1 LVQSPEPIEELHLSH
16 NLLTNQGAA
25 QLLWSVGRCAAAFLF
40 RRATAARACSRRC
53 AVIRR
58 SLTHAAFSLL
68 CYTVPSETVPVVC
81 LPRAVRQCKQ
91 HAFEPQRKRRCTR
104 GAFARYP
111 RHEAQRAVPLWLR
124 LDFNMLDSAR
134 LLPLCCAEA
143 DPTKPD
149 VRRPR
154 EIKAS
159 PHCRSCA
166 QPGSPCRTTCPHCR
180 MLAKPCKPHP
190 RAGPPRSA
198 CACRLFV

>member
-1 LVQSPEPIEELHLSH
+1 M
-16 NLLTNQGAA
+16 
-25 QLLWSVGRCAAAFLF
+25 
-40 RRATAARACSRRC
+40 
-53 AVIRR
+53 IRR

-166 QPGSPCRTTCPHCR
+166 QPGSPCRTTCPLCR
-180 MLAKPCKPHP
+180 MLAKPSRT
-190 RAGPPRSA
+190 RAPA
-198 CACRLFV
+198 ATLCMRLPLVCLTSCCWQVPDDDDIRKWRHNLRVRVSLRDG

>member
-1 LVQSPEPIEELHLSH
+1 MNAMVHSTVR
-16 NLLTNQGAA
+16 NGT
-25 QLLWSVGRCAAAFLF
+25 GRM
-40 RRATAARACSRRC
+40 SRG
-53 AVIRR
+53 
-58 SLTHAAFSLL
+58 
-68 CYTVPSETVPVVC
+68 
-81 LPRAVRQCKQ
+81 VRQCKQ

-159 PHCRSCA
+159 PHCAAAIA
-166 QPGSPCRTTCPHCR
+166 QPSPAQAHPAALPYPHCR